1 MNREVSR
8 DRKDSNMEGWI
19 ARWYARTRHND
30 IEDFREQAAKVAARL
45 QPGSEVL
52 EVAPGPGFF
61 SIELAKRG
69 QFRVAALDLSRTFV
83 EIARG
88 NAAEA
93 GVDVA
98 FHQGNAADLPF
109 PDGSFDFVYSSAA
122 FKNFADP
129 LGALD
134 EMYRVLRPGGEA
146 LIIDLRKDV
155 SPGEIDDYIS
165 HSGRKGFDAWFT
177 RQAFR
182 HMLIGR
188 AYTTDQFNALAVA
201 SKFADCRIE
210 FDSIGMEVTLR
221 RPRLI

>member
-8 DRKDSNMEGWI
+8 DRKDSNMEGWV

-45 QPGSEVL
+45 QPGCEVL

-69 QFRVAALDLSRTFV
+69 QFRVAGLDLSHTFV
-83 EIARG
+83 QIARD

-93 GVDVA
+93 GVEVS
-98 FHQGNAADLPF
+98 FHQGNAANLPF
-109 PDGSFDFVYSSAA
+109 ADGSFDFLYSSAA

-129 LGALD
+129 RGALD
-134 EMYRVLRPGGEA
+134 EMFRVLRPGGEA

-155 SPGEIDDYIS
+155 SLAELDDFIRL
-165 HSGRKGFDAWFT
+165 SGRKAFDAWFT

-182 HMLIGR
+182 HMLIRR
-188 AYTTDQFNALAVA
+188 AYTTDQFNALAMA
-201 SKFADCRIE
+201 SKFGRCRIAL
-210 FDSIGMEVTLR
+210 DPIGVEVTLKK
-221 RPRLI
+221 PRMI

>member
-1 MNREVSR
+1 MNKELSR
-8 DRKDSNMEGWI
+8 DRKDSQMEGWV
-19 ARWYARTRHND
+19 ARWYARTRFND

-45 QPGSEVL
+45 HPGAEVL

-69 QFRVAALDLSRTFV
+69 HFRVSGLDLSRTFV
-83 EIARG
+83 DIARN
-88 NAAEA
+88 NAEEA
-93 GVDVA
+93 GVEVS

-109 PDGSFDFVYSSAA
+109 ADGFFDFVYSSAA

-129 LGALD
+129 LGAID
-134 EMYRVLRPGGEA
+134 EMFRVLRPGGTA

-155 SPGEIDDYIS
+155 SMAEIDEYVRL
-165 HSGRKGFDAWFT
+165 SGRKAFDAWFT

-188 AYTTDQFNALAVA
+188 AYTTDQFKALAMA
-201 SKFADCRIE
+201 SKFGDCRISL
-210 FDSIGMEVTLR
+210 DSIGVEVTLT